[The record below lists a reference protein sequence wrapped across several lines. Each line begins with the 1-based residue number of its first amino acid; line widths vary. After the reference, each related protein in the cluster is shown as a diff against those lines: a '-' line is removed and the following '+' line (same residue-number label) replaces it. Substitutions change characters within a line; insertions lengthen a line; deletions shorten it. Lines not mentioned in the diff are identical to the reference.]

1 MAEELC
7 IFFIS
12 SDIFL
17 AISRQFWFYLYDW
30 GKLLTTCLL
39 QRSIP
44 LKIEILLKLLIVF
57 YLFYKALCLFQLFFS
72 VCSLSGE
79 LAQIKTFDFYWMMI
93 DIFDIEICIE
103 IWTEKGRHLHSL
115 DLFDF
120 LFGHKFSL
128 NIFKSNFG
136 LDKSDFLS
144 HKNKLPTHL
153 NSQKNS
159 RCL

>member
-1 MAEELC
+1 MWLKRKYCRRPTVIKNRLVWYKYFFAFFKVEHRFIKYRIRRC
-7 IFFIS
+7 VYFNIFF
-12 SDIFL
+12 
-17 AISRQFWFYLYDW
+17 LY
-30 GKLLTTCLL
+30 
-39 QRSIP
+39 
-44 LKIEILLKLLIVF
+44 V
-57 YLFYKALCLFQLFFS
+57 LCPANWLRLRHS
-72 VCSLSGE
+72 
-79 LAQIKTFDFYWMMI
+79 FDFFWMMI
-93 DIFDIEICIE
+93 DIFYFEICIE

-128 NIFKSNFG
+128 NIFNSNFG

-144 HKNKLPTHL
+144 HKNKLSTHL